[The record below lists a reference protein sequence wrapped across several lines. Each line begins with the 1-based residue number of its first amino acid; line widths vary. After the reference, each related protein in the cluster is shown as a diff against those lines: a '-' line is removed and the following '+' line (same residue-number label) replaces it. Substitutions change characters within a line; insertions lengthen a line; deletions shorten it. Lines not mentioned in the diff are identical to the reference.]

1 MSLQIRTIISGRHK
15 YLDLYEDENILMSF
29 SFAEIQDI
37 TAKNSAY
44 SKGFTIPGT
53 KNNNDI
59 FNYFYNLNQTPLDFN
74 PNNKFDASMLWDGY
88 EILFGNIRLD
98 GVSIQGEDFIY
109 QITFYNQVGNLAA
122 NIGDK
127 FLRQTDLSHL
137 SHPFTQQ
144 VIEQSNIDYNLFPLT
159 ATTNYS
165 YQNGKTMWGLY
176 NIGYEYN
183 SGNTNSVNFLA
194 TPLLEF
200 APIENGVYSAQT
212 GYFDFSGTP
221 VQDFYFK
228 PTIQIK
234 ELYSSIVRDAGYE
247 IESDFL
253 DTSYFER
260 FYLPLKF
267 LDDSVYSKNAIPAC
281 FRYVSVVDSSG
292 NTFPSTGITCN
303 SLGYSAGTN
312 SFVIQEAYAGVYT
325 FRFSYD
331 LIPDGG
337 DCIYDEAG
345 NWLGP
350 IAELFYVEGN
360 EGLNQTEFCLNE
372 SISFDRVFN
381 VTGESEF
388 TFTFATSNAIVSNF
402 VFQIINP
409 LRFIPSGATV
419 DYALEFPDNDYK
431 QIDFITSINR
441 YFNLVVVPDP
451 YKPNTLIIE
460 PVIDYIG
467 KGRTLDWTT
476 KVDNLQQKSI
486 ASTSSLINGTLD
498 FEFRLDQDYANQDFN
513 TAANKVFGTDK
524 INLNLEYK
532 NENTRFTYIFSSP
545 IDITINPAPPAYL
558 TLSSFSKIRTLDSSG
573 QTLQQFVS
581 FKILPR
587 VVFRGVTLPNDVYGF
602 VSADVYKYWY
612 FEGYNDLYEE
622 DRFNVINRYTTY
634 PFSYSGFSHYI
645 NFDGEDRSTITPPEF
660 SFLSDDLYDIYYKP
674 YVEDLISPE
683 NKIFKCKIYL
693 TPLEIKD
700 LLYNEKILINNSYFR
715 INKIDNFNLLEPA
728 ICDLELVKLT
738 KEYQSHRVLYY
749 DLISCSSGATLYSN
763 SDLNYNLYA
772 YAGNYVQL
780 YDDSLNYLGCHQV
793 QVGTYNENNNYQH
806 YYLAS
811 GYTPNL
817 VGVYPDCACT
827 GRTYFN
833 VVQQDLFDQELYL
846 FGGVEVGTGDNITF
860 GTTNPGLQNN
870 DTSITIQNT
879 ETGEITCVNNIVPT
893 FVQSTTWR
901 LLSSHTGSNCGGTP
915 TPTPTNTNTPTNTQT
930 PTPTQT
936 IGLTPTP
943 TPTTTQT
950 STPTST
956 IGATP
961 TNTPTNTS
969 TPTNTQTPTST
980 IGSTPTNTPTNTNTP
995 SITPTNTPTPSSTSL
1010 PQIFTHG
1017 TVLGTCSN
1025 FCNANYN
1032 IDTSTGADATYLLLT
1047 IGDTIYGQ
1055 GGNAGFVAYS
1065 NVSTDT
1071 TTGPFRIAEIDSS
1084 GVITGIF
1091 VCNAGVCDPL

>member
-1 MSLQIRTIISGRHK
+1 MSLDIRTLVSGRHK
-15 YLDLYEDENILMSF
+15 YLDLFDDEDILMSF

-44 SKGFTIPGT
+44 SKSFTIPGT

-59 FNYFYNLNQTPLDFN
+59 FNYFYNLNSTPLDFD
-74 PNNKFDASMLWDGY
+74 PNNKFDASLLWDGY

-98 GVSIQGEDFIY
+98 GVVIQGDDFTY

-137 SHPFTQQ
+137 SHPFTQE
-144 VIEQSNIDYNLFPLT
+144 VISESNIDYNLFPLT

-176 NIGYEYN
+176 NIGYEYT
-183 SGNTNSVNFLA
+183 GNTNSVNFIN

-200 APIENGVYSAQT
+200 APISANTYTPQT

-228 PTIQIK
+228 PTLQIK

-247 IESDFL
+247 IQSDFFN
-253 DTSYFER
+253 TSYFER

-281 FRYVSVVDSSG
+281 FRYESVIDQSG

-312 SFVIQEAYAGVYT
+312 SFVIQDAYAGIYT
-325 FRFSYD
+325 FRFSYN
-331 LIPDGG
+331 ISPDGG
-337 DCIYDEAG
+337 DCIFDESG

-350 IAELFYVEGN
+350 IVEIFYVEGN
-360 EGLNQTEFCLNE
+360 EGLYQTNFCLNE
-372 SISFDRVFN
+372 SISFDRQFIL
-381 VTGESEF
+381 TGESEF
-388 TFTFATSNAIVSNF
+388 TFTFATTNAIASNF
-402 VFQIINP
+402 VFEIINP
-409 LRFIPSGATV
+409 LRFIPSGSTI

-441 YFNLVVVPDP
+441 YFNLVVVPNP
-451 YKPNTLIIE
+451 NIPNTLIIE

-486 ASTSSLINGTLD
+486 TTTTSLLNGTLD
-498 FEFRLDQDYANQDFN
+498 FEFQLDQDYANQDFK
-513 TAANKVFGTDK
+513 TAANKIFGTDK

-532 NENTRFTYIFSSP
+532 NANTKFTYIFSSP

-587 VVFRGVTLPNDVYGF
+587 VVFRGATLPNDLYGF
-602 VSADVYKYWY
+602 VSADEYKYWY
-612 FEGYNDLYEE
+612 FEGYNDIFEE
-622 DRFNVINRYTTY
+622 DRFNIINRYTTY
-634 PFSYSGFSHYI
+634 PFSFSGFSHYT

-660 SFLSDDLYDIYYKP
+660 SFISPDLYDIYYKD
-674 YVEDLISPE
+674 YIEDLISPE

-700 LLYNEKILINNSYFR
+700 LLYNEKILIDNSYFR
-715 INKIDNFNLLEPA
+715 INKIDNFNILEPA

-738 KEYQSHRVLYY
+738 KEYQPHRVLYY
-749 DLISCSSGATLYSN
+749 DLIPCDSGSTRYSS

-772 YAGNYVQL
+772 YAGNYVKL
-780 YDDSLNYLGCHQV
+780 YDDSLNYLGCHLV
-793 QVGTYNENNNYQH
+793 EIGTYNQNNNYQH
-806 YYLAS
+806 YYIDS

-817 VGVYPDCACT
+817 VGVYPDCSCT
-827 GRTYFN
+827 GRTAFD
-833 VVQQDLFDQELYL
+833 VIQEELFDQEDYF
-846 FGGVEVGTGDNITF
+846 FGGEELGTGVNITF

-893 FVQSTTWR
+893 YVQSTTWR
-901 LLSSHTGSNCGGTP
+901 LLQAYSGTTCGASP

-930 PTPTQT
+930 PSNTPS
-936 IGLTPTP
+936 P

-1055 GGNAGFVAYS
+1055 GGNVGFVAYS